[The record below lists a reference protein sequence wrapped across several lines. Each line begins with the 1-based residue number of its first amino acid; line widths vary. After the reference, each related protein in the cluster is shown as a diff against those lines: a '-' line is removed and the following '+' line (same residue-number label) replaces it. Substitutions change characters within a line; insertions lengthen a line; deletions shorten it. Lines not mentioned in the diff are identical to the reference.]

1 VSGGRSRWRWLL
13 VPLLLLLALPVA
25 LLGLLSSSSGT
36 EWLLR
41 QAAELARPAGI
52 ELSFELSAGNM
63 LGRLELRGLVFAGMD
78 TRVQIDRLVLDWRP
92 RALLE
97 RRVHVRA
104 FEVAGVRLTPPPA
117 SESEPEPLQIPDL
130 RLPLVLQLDRL
141 LVEQLMVEQPDG
153 PLAVERLAASAS
165 LDQDGLVLRDLQFA
179 GAGARLE
186 GGLGLQAIAPH
197 VLSGELTAHVDS
209 ELSGDAIGPVT
220 ARLSLSGQALRP
232 AFGLVIEAPARLN
245 LRGTLAL
252 DRQQPG
258 FDLAADWD
266 ELSWPLHGEPQV
278 TARDGRLG
286 LEGSVGDY
294 RITLQTALHGG
305 ELEPGDITLSAHGD
319 LLGLELRPLTVRVQD
334 GSLQADGSLR
344 WDAGLRWQLEV
355 FAERLNPGLFLPR
368 WPGEIGG
375 RLDVSGS
382 LDEAGERL
390 AVRSHIEDVRGQL
403 RGYPVSASGTLGW
416 DAGRLLADALKIA
429 SGPNRIDLDGRV
441 DEQIDLRFAI
451 DAPDLASLYPGLQG
465 RLQGDGQF
473 GGTPA
478 RPTGVGRLTGGGLGY
493 QGLSARRFTVD
504 VDWGGEG
511 GTGKVRIEELD
522 LDGVVLNSFVA
533 DLAGSP
539 AEHRLDLNADG
550 PEFAVALNA
559 RGGLRQQTWQG
570 ELRALTMQQDAPGE
584 WRLRDPSALRLAANE
599 VRSGKLCL
607 IQGGSEVCANGAW
620 RQVEGLDLSG
630 SVHELRL
637 AKLAAFAP
645 GEAKVQGHLSAEFS
659 AQGPLENPK
668 LVFDLR
674 PSRGRVRLEGDGQQY
689 DLVFRNV
696 RVNGLFENDRGSV
709 DLRLLLAEN
718 GRAEGRV
725 TLGAREA
732 GDRALGGEVRVD
744 FPDLALV
751 EGFVP
756 ALGNVR
762 GRLKVE
768 ATLGGTLNTPR
779 VVGRLEVS
787 DGSAQVR
794 DAGIEVEDIVLI
806 IEGDGGTPLRVDG
819 RASSGEGRLDIQ
831 GTVDLA
837 TEGGP
842 RLDLKV
848 SGEDF
853 EAARLPE
860 ARVVLSPDLT
870 LSGQG
875 PYHLSGTLRIPSAAI
890 EVEELPKGTV
900 EVSPDEIVV
909 GETEEPTET
918 GQAAAA
924 PSNLTARVRI
934 ELGDAVNFKGF
945 GLSTRLVGA
954 LDAAADARSTTVDGR
969 IEMRDGRYAAYGQ
982 ELGVELGR
990 LLFSGPPGNPSVDLR
1005 AVRVSRDGD
1014 VRAYLALSGP
1024 LAKPRARVYSE
1035 PALPEAEA
1043 VAYLL
1048 TGRGLDRADQ
1058 QEGFDIA
1065 SAAFA
1070 LGMSQ
1075 GDPLLQNMSGR
1086 LGLDDLRVETG
1097 SAGLED
1103 SSLVLGKYLNPNL
1116 YLGYSQ
1122 GLFSPEGAVLLRMRL
1137 TDRLEFESRS
1147 GIEQSFDLLYRIEHD

>member
-1 VSGGRSRWRWLL
+1 MRWRWLL
-13 VPLLLLLALPVA
+13 IPLVLLLALPVA
-25 LLGLLSSSSGT
+25 LLGLLASSGGT

-41 QAAELARPAGI
+41 QASELARPAGN
-52 ELSFELSAGNM
+52 ELSFEQSAGSM
-63 LGRLELRGLVFAGMD
+63 LGRLELSGLVFEGLDA
-78 TRVQIDRLVLDWRP
+78 RVQIDRLVLDWHP

-104 FEVAGVRLTPPPA
+104 LEVAGVRLTPPPA
-117 SESEPEPLQIPDL
+117 SDSGPEPLQIPDL
-130 RLPLVLQLDRL
+130 RLPLALQVDRL
-141 LVEQLMVEQPDG
+141 LLEQLVIEQPDG
-153 PLAVERLAASAS
+153 PFAIERLAASAS

-186 GGLGLQAIAPH
+186 GELSLQAIAPH
-197 VLSGELTAHVDS
+197 ALDGRLTGQVDS
-209 ELSGDAIGPVT
+209 ELSGDVIGPVT
-220 ARLSLSGQALRP
+220 ARASLSGQTLRP

-266 ELSWPLHGEPQV
+266 ELSWPLQGEPQV
-278 TARDGRLG
+278 TARHGQLG
-286 LEGSVGDY
+286 LQGNVDDY
-294 RITLQTALHGG
+294 RITLQTALQSG
-305 ELEPGDITLSAHGD
+305 ELEPGEVSLSAHGD
-319 LLGLELRPLTVRVQD
+319 LQGLELQPLTVRVQD

-355 FAERLNPGLFLPR
+355 FAERLNPGLFLAA

-375 RLDVSGS
+375 RLDVAGS
-382 LDEAGERL
+382 MDEAGEHL
-390 AVRSHIEDVRGQL
+390 TVRSHIEDVQGLL
-403 RGYPVSASGTLGW
+403 RGYPVSASGTLDW
-416 DAGRLLADALKIA
+416 DAGGLLADALKIA

-465 RLQGDGQF
+465 RLKGGGQL

-478 RPTGVGRLTGGGLGY
+478 QPAGAGKLTGGGLGY
-493 QGLSARRFTVD
+493 QGLSAQRFTVD

-511 GTGKVRIEELD
+511 GSGKLRIEDLDVDGVALNSVEAD
-522 LDGVVLNSFVA
+522 LDG
-533 DLAGSP
+533 SP
-539 AEHRLDLNADG
+539 VEHRLGLSAKG
-550 PEFAVALNA
+550 PDFAVALDA
-559 RGGLRQQTWQG
+559 RGGLQQQTWQG
-570 ELRALTMQQDAPGE
+570 ELRALTMQQDALGE
-584 WRLRDPSALRLAANE
+584 WRLRDPSALHLAANE
-599 VRSGKLCL
+599 VRSGQLCL
-607 IQGGSEVCANGAW
+607 IQGGSEVCANGGW
-620 RQVEGLDLSG
+620 NQVAGLNLSG

-668 LVFDLR
+668 LVFDLH
-674 PSRGRVRLEGDGQQY
+674 PSHGRIRFEGDRQRY
-689 DLVFRNV
+689 DLVFRNA
-696 RVNGLFENDRGSV
+696 RVNGQFENDRGSV
-709 DLRLLLAEN
+709 DLRLDLAEN
-718 GRAEGRV
+718 GRTEGRI
-725 TLGAREA
+725 TLGALEA
-732 GDRALGGEVRVD
+732 GDRSLGGEVRVD

-756 ALGNVR
+756 ALENVR

-779 VVGRLEVS
+779 VVGGLHVS

-794 DAGIEVEDIVLI
+794 QVGIAVEDIALS
-806 IEGDGGTPLRVDG
+806 IEGDGSTPLRVDG
-819 RASSGEGRLDIQ
+819 RASSGEGRLDIK

-842 RLDLKV
+842 KVDLKV
-848 SGEDF
+848 SGDNF
-853 EAARLPE
+853 EAARLAE

-875 PYHLSGTLRIPSAAI
+875 PYHLAGTLRIPSAAI
-890 EVEELPKGTV
+890 ELKELPKGTV

-909 GETEEPTET
+909 GETEEPADT

-924 PSNLTARVRI
+924 PSDLTARVRI

-945 GLSTRLVGA
+945 GLTTRLVGA
-954 LDAAADARSTTVDGR
+954 LDAAADDRSTTVDGR

-982 ELGVELGR
+982 ELEVELGR

-1014 VRAYLALSGP
+1014 VKAYLALSGP
-1024 LAKPRARVYSE
+1024 LAKPRAGVYSE

-1048 TGRGLDRADQ
+1048 TGRGLDRAGQ
-1058 QEGFDIA
+1058 QEGVDIA

-1070 LGMSQ
+1070 LGVSQ
-1075 GDPLLQNMSGR
+1075 GDPLLQNMSSR
-1086 LGLDDLRVETG
+1086 LGLDDLRVESGAT
-1097 SAGLED
+1097 GLED

-1137 TDRLEFESRS
+1137 TERLEFESRS